1 MHSAGAENFSERIFL
16 RSDNGAELYFCGKL
30 YSESSYYDEASATLT
45 RLRLFFTEN
54 GEQVYSI
61 VSGSGTDK
69 TRRHYIV
76 ARESDSLYRIG
87 NGVHTITLPP
97 EMLFAA
103 VFGLC
108 GIDPARAEEL
118 KPDFEENL
126 RMMTG

>member
-1 MHSAGAENFSERIFL
+1 MQNTGAASFSEKIFL
-16 RSDNGAELYFCGKL
+16 RGDNGAELYFCGKL
-30 YSESSYYDEASATLT
+30 YSESSYYDEENATLT
-45 RLRLFFTEN
+45 RLRLFLTEN

-61 VSGSGTDK
+61 VSGGGAEK

-76 ARESDSLYRIG
+76 APEGEFYRIS
-87 NGVHTITLPP
+87 NGIQTVTLPL

-108 GIDPARAEEL
+108 GIDPSRAEEL
-118 KPDFEENL
+118 KPEFEHNL